1 MDIAIRLLVWAGV
14 IGVAAVAIAFA
25 VGSVLGP

>member
-1 MDIAIRLLVWAGV
+1 MTVTIRILTWAGV

-25 VGSVLGP
+25 VGAVFGP